1 MVRTNKENLL
11 GIEVED
17 GKLVVPVVQ
26 EILGYLMGSGIGA
39 GTVLES
45 VDYDIKTTDRRRS
58 RSTASRP

>member
-45 VDYDIKTTDRRRS
+45 VDYDIQTTDRRRS